1 MTDSTPEND
10 MEGRLSDGRTSRAE
24 QRAHHDRDLDL
35 GGTPSE
41 EDIDPAQAEDQVD
54 DDPEKEPNYTDR
66 ED

>member
-1 MTDSTPEND
+1 MTESPGSND
-10 MEGRLSDGRTSRAE
+10 MEQRLEDGRTSRGE

-41 EDIDPAQAEDQVD
+41 EGVDPAQARDQLD
-54 DDPEKEPNYTDR
+54 DDPEKDENFTDR